1 MTSVGSISAQ
11 VTIDS
16 SKVGPALATL
26 KSQTISAMGE
36 IEGKASTMG
45 AAIGNALK
53 TGLLAGTVAVG
64 AALVG
69 STKAYADFEQGLASV
84 SKTTGLTGKEL
95 ENLGSQL
102 RSLATAGP
110 VTVAE
115 FEKIA
120 SAAGSLGIGA
130 QKMAAGDLAGARDEI
145 VAFSKTMS
153 DMAIAFEMDV
163 DTVSTSMADIANVY
177 GVPTEGLA
185 KLGSQINSL
194 ENSMSATAPQIIEFM
209 NAFGGTAAMF
219 GESAEKTAAF
229 GATLSQ
235 LGIKGSEAS
244 TQIRS
249 GVLQLTQSSKEGQ
262 ANLEKMA
269 KLMGVSVDQLKK
281 DIDQDLYGTL
291 IRMGQAFKNIQGD
304 TTKAA
309 EAQKIFGAY
318 GYSALIKLGD
328 GADEYATALQL
339 VQVHGDELTKEAST
353 MSNTLSGQWQ
363 RLKNNVYDLGIS
375 IGSVTSGP
383 LRDFLAFMNDGL
395 IPATKNLFEA
405 LAKGDWDT
413 VKKSFQAGIEAI
425 QKQIEGIGSYITSL
439 PWGQWFGQ
447 IAQYLTR
454 AWDSAP
460 AQVKPALDR
469 LAQMLA
475 SGAGVDWGG
484 AASKLVQLIA
494 TAIKDTIASLL
505 EIGDWIHDKVVSW
518 IDSGGPKKL
527 GEDIMNAIAGGIK
540 SLLGSASK
548 FDFWGA
554 LKAAFSTVADW
565 TKLGWEIT
573 KGIATGIISKTK
585 TYLAPAQ
592 NQFIDFAETI
602 ADAFYALGTSIAEAI
617 GTGVDAAGDK
627 LASLVTWIGRN
638 VPGAAAALSAVGV
651 GSSTTTSSASTVK
664 PVSTGLSTTGKKYA
678 VYDNARGILY
688 FEKYENAES
697 YIYSNPTTASS
708 AAGMVFTESIGQRYS
723 NPLLSSALT
732 EMYSPSWGLNLGAL
746 NTPLGDNSPESQ
758 KKSQEYS
765 KKVSDEY
772 WQGTG
777 SSAQAIYQSAQAI
790 YQGATAV
797 NEEVKQ
803 VAKDAGEVFSAT
815 VDKGF
820 SVTWTP
826 ISESLTTTIGDS
838 KAATMEYLEGL
849 KWSTAE
855 EKAAT
860 TEIVGTTKL
869 AFKEVSE
876 TTSDKW
882 TGAANIICDMWA
894 AQAQYF
900 KDSVM
905 TASSNIESAGT
916 DMSTKLSQAA
926 QNALT
931 IGQQV
936 AGNMKSAGEAVRIGL
951 DASGKQIAVIG
962 SVAQRQFESAGGKW
976 ISDASAGGTQAKTAL
991 QAGGS
996 AAQSALQSG
1005 ASAISSAASSIFRGG
1020 SSVWGT
1026 PFYTGALWHA
1036 EGTVTNGPE
1045 LAVIGEEGKEFV
1057 IPTKRKRWDLLL
1069 AAMRA
1074 YGIRGFAEGGAA
1086 GAAGSEVSEA
1096 QEMTAYF
1103 GIKGLAS
1110 MAKQVKKIISDL
1122 KDFFRIT
1129 WGIIKSEGAV
1139 YWKQIENIILAE
1151 TTTIRDNSWQAALD
1165 IRNQWISSNAAI
1177 LADTTTQY
1185 AAMWPAIE
1193 SSIEDVRD
1201 GVASGFEDMR
1211 SQVNYSLETM
1221 ISDAN
1226 TQFGIFKSDFNSVW
1240 SQILTDLQSTVS
1252 QISSILSSI
1261 GAQLSNINV
1270 NASVNLSAYGG
1281 GGYSSGGGMS
1291 GGNYIGGSSGG
1302 NDWSSTP
1309 TTFTDTTCLGDT
1321 VSVNALKYTSPS
1333 GVVTYINPL
1342 SDNFRAILAA
1352 AESGTLGSSGS
1363 YSANVSVGGGVS
1375 SWIDSGNWD
1384 FWAAQGALLDDGPK
1398 RVVAGEA
1405 GPELILPARLTRMF
1419 LSLADAGL
1427 GQGSASRIVIE
1438 DRTEH
1443 HWYMDG
1449 KEITNLVM
1457 QRAQKQL
1464 QLRGAISTR

>member
-11 VTIDS
+11 ILIDS

-53 TGLLAGTVAVG
+53 TGILAGTVAVG

-163 DTVSTSMADIANVY
+163 DIVSTSMADIANVY

-219 GESAEKTAAF
+219 GESAERTAAF

-395 IPATKNLFEA
+395 IPATKTLFEA

-505 EIGDWIHDKVVSW
+505 EIGDWIHDKVASW

-554 LKAAFSTVADW
+554 LKAAFSTAAEW
-565 TKLGWEIT
+565 GKLGLEII
-573 KGIATGIISKTK
+573 KGIASGMLDRLLAYLSPVANKMLATFATAAFEVQGVFARAWNTILVGAATFVEGLFTTFAGIGQKLADQLAPLDKYFENLNKYYGEDTLSSYGTPQYYLSETGARVRADQVEEYKAKHGGKVALTPIYPGTTSTAAKKAASTGLISQPISAEESAQIVSNLQWAGWLTGGKGFVSEELKSAGEGKLYMITEKGDFVTLTGKETVAKSVFDLIAPYTADYITNSAEAGQAWADKVMPVADTMVNASEESANITK
-585 TYLAPAQ
+585 T
-592 NQFIDFAETI
+592 
-602 ADAFYALGTSIAEAI
+602 
-617 GTGVDAAGDK
+617 
-627 LASLVTWIGRN
+627 ASEE
-638 VPGAAAALSAVGV
+638 SA
-651 GSSTTTSSASTVK
+651 TTTSSTLIEASN
-664 PVSTGLSTTGKKYA
+664 TT
-678 VYDNARGILY
+678 
-688 FEKYENAES
+688 
-697 YIYSNPTTASS
+697 S
-708 AAGMVFTESIGQRYS
+708 AA
-723 NPLLSSALT
+723 
-732 EMYSPSWGLNLGAL
+732 
-746 NTPLGDNSPESQ
+746 
-758 KKSQEYS
+758 
-765 KKVSDEY
+765 
-772 WQGTG
+772 
-777 SSAQAIYQSAQAI
+777 
-790 YQGATAV
+790 
-797 NEEVKQ
+797 
-803 VAKDAGEVFSAT
+803 
-815 VDKGF
+815 
-820 SVTWTP
+820 
-826 ISESLTTTIGDS
+826 
-838 KAATMEYLEGL
+838 
-849 KWSTAE
+849 
-855 EKAAT
+855 
-860 TEIVGTTKL
+860 
-869 AFKEVSE
+869 
-876 TTSDKW
+876 W
-882 TGAANIICDMWA
+882 TGAASEVCNMWN
-894 AQAQYF
+894 AQAQAF
-900 KDSVM
+900 KASV
-905 TASSNIESAGT
+905 ASAGT
-916 DMSTKLSQAA
+916 DVSTKLSQAA

-976 ISDASAGGTQAKTAL
+976 ISDASAGGTQAKTSM

-1005 ASAISSAASSIFRGG
+1005 ASAISSAAASLGRVG
-1020 SSVWGT
+1020 SSALGG
-1026 PFYTGALWHA
+1026 PLYTGALWHA

-1139 YWKQIENIILAE
+1139 YWKQIETIITNEAI
-1151 TTTIRDNSWQAALD
+1151 TIRDASWQAALD
-1165 IRNQWISSNAAI
+1165 IRNQWIFANQAIAEDVAAKYAAI
-1177 LADTTTQY
+1177 RDAVGQFVSEMKEDTT
-1185 AAMWPAIE
+1185 AN
-1193 SSIEDVRD
+1193 
-1201 GVASGFEDMR
+1201 FEDLR
-1211 SQVNYSLETM
+1211 GQVNVTLESM
-1221 ISDAN
+1221 INDAN
-1226 TQFGIFKSDFNSVW
+1226 TQFGVFKSDFNAVW
-1240 SQILTDLQSTVS
+1240 TQITADLQSTVS

-1270 NASVNLSAYGG
+1270 NASVNLSSYGG
-1281 GGYSSGGGMS
+1281 GGGGGDMGGSSGGGS
-1291 GGNYIGGSSGG
+1291 IGGGGG
-1302 NDWSSTP
+1302 NDWSSVP

-1321 VSVNALKYTSPS
+1321 VTVNALKYTSPS

-1342 SDNFRAILAA
+1342 SGNFRSILAA
-1352 AESGTLGSSGS
+1352 AEAGTLGSSSGQ
-1363 YSANVSVGGGVS
+1363 YAARITTGGGVS

-1384 FWAAQGALLDDGPK
+1384 FWAAQGALLDQGPQ

-1405 GPELILPARLTRMF
+1405 GPELILPAKLTRMF
-1419 LSLADAGL
+1419 LSLADAGI
-1427 GQGSASRIVIE
+1427 GMAGGSGRLVIE
-1438 DRTEH
+1438 DHTVHEL
-1443 HWYMDG
+1443 YIDG
-1449 KEITNLVM
+1449 KKVTDAVM
-1457 QRAQKQL
+1457 SRAVQRLKL
-1464 QLRGAISTR
+1464 KGAAPVR